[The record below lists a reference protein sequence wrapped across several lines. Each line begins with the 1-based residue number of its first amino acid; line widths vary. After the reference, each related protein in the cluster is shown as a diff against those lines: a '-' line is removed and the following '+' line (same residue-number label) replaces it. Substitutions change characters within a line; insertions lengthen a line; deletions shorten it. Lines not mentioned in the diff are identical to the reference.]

1 MKKIINTIKEIL
13 IVTLQITQ
21 YIFISLEYISR
32 QSNKILDKIILI
44 LQENKCNSGE
54 DEQVE
59 VNKHGFPFYFG
70 KK

>member
-1 MKKIINTIKEIL
+1 MKKIINIIKQIL

-32 QSNKILDKIILI
+32 QSNKILDKIMLI
-44 LQENKCNSGE
+44 LQENKCDSGE
-54 DEQVE
+54 DEQVG
-59 VNKHGFPFYFG
+59 VNNHGFPFFFG

>member
-1 MKKIINTIKEIL
+1 MKIIKQI
-13 IVTLQITQ
+13 LQIIIQ
-21 YIFISLEYISR
+21 IIWFISKGIECTIR
-32 QSNKILDKIILI
+32 QLNKFLDKIILI